1 MRDDLVAQLMG
12 VSKRLGGSQALDGFD
27 LRLSRGEVL
36 AVLGPNGAGK
46 TTALSILIGLRRP
59 DRGRALLYGLD
70 PRNARAR
77 RSIGVTPQNVGMPTQ
92 LRVSEVL
99 DFVRAQFPDPYPVA
113 DLLETFSLSGLSRR
127 QIGGLSGGQLRRLAN
142 ALAFAGRPQ
151 VLFLDEPTT
160 GLDVESRRR
169 TWSVFGDFVNRGGT
183 ILLTTHYLEEAEA
196 LATRVVVM
204 DKGRSLADGSVAEI
218 KGLVGGGRISFFAPN
233 PPVLHDGCL
242 VTVEGDRFTVTA
254 RDTDRAIHEIALSC
268 DFRDLRLHDITLEE
282 AFRWLVREPQQA

>member
-1 MRDDLVAQLMG
+1 
-12 VSKRLGGSQALDGFD
+12 
-27 LRLSRGEVL
+27 
-36 AVLGPNGAGK
+36 
-46 TTALSILIGLRRP
+46 
-59 DRGRALLYGLD
+59 
-70 PRNARAR
+70 
-77 RSIGVTPQNVGMPTQ
+77 MPTQ